1 MASRS
6 RRDIVIAWTL
16 LSMASCAGPDAP
28 REPFPSGGVIP
39 TPPKHGTN
47 LGVPWEK
54 QFGTKG
60 AVRVRETIFVAAQL
74 SWDEQGT
81 VKGDTIEAQMRL
93 AYANIRKLL
102 EPHGAQV
109 KDIIEETMLVMDM
122 KGALAVAQQVRQE
135 VFGESPTVA
144 SSIVGVT
151 QLADPKAL
159 VAVRVTAKLDIPI
172 MREPSGNPS
181 GSRPRGGGGRSRSGM
196 GGGIS
201 PF

>member
-6 RRDIVIAWTL
+6 CREIVVALTL

-47 LGVPWEK
+47 LGIPWEK

-109 KDIIEETMLVMDM
+109 KDIIEETMFVTDM

-172 MREPSGNPS
+172 MREPGGNPS